1 MCNMKVYDPILC
13 MMVEKSSV
21 KTNDKAGE
29 MWYLYVDGKAIT
41 AFERWG
47 APVKEAKEYMKKNN
61 VKGVGILK
69 RIGRGGSFTIT
80 AKDES
85 IKTEDASSSDVAMQ
99 ILSNSK
105 NFYDKYM
112 SMIEKSKDTDTL
124 AHIGNMADK
133 DFDRMVDNLDR
144 MFNLFSKQYTEVRNA
159 IVKYKSDV
167 NKAGFKKYNAV
178 SKK

>member
-1 MCNMKVYDPILC
+1 MSMKSL
-13 MMVEKSSV
+13 
-21 KTNDKAGE
+21 DKA
-29 MWYLYVDGKAIT
+29 
-41 AFERWG
+41 
-47 APVKEAKEYMKKNN
+47 
-61 VKGVGILK
+61 
-69 RIGRGGSFTIT
+69 
-80 AKDES
+80 
-85 IKTEDASSSDVAMQ
+85 IKVCDASSSDVAMQ